1 MNRQAQ
7 AAGVNEIIQTV
18 LDEGLSL
25 DLWPRDVALL
35 VLIQQKMNS
44 GAGLSFAMEGGEL
57 RSLAAKVDGLEV
69 KDSSGTEKRLT
80 ESINRLIRADCL
92 ARADLSRLR
101 NVEDTEYQLTSLGES
116 IASWHIEHTRFSG
129 EPLAAI
135 LQVFN
140 GQIVDLHAKA
150 PNLDGDE
157 DWRRE
162 ILMPMQ
168 VVLKDMLVNV
178 QRHQRE
184 LDRQHET
191 LRAFIPT
198 LLTENSEASIDQ
210 CEQQLAQV
218 IRTIDDLQEVTL
230 SSSSKAFELLYQ
242 IEIAGEN
249 KKIEGIS
256 IVCQDISRR
265 MNSIVQ
271 WTAQRATDWVEHH
284 GVVHDFLRSVIRI
297 DRQRRLTEALKHAI
311 AIPPDWSLMISREP
325 RLIRMRD
332 DVRQQNR
339 TRSAPRLPRRDYA
352 QEKVPHVED
361 ELPGRLRALLD
372 QKLAEGEARWSEI
385 VTAVIAEG
393 ADPDNVF
400 AHMSWLMGEMVRSG
414 KIDAGERGWVPV
426 ASGMRMEEL
435 RITAP

>member
-1 MNRQAQ
+1 MNEQQ
-7 AAGVNEIIQTV
+7 QAGVNEIIQTV
-18 LDEGLSL
+18 LDDGLSL
-25 DLWPRDVALL
+25 DLRPRDLALL
-35 VLIQQKMNS
+35 VLIRERMNS
-44 GAGLSFAMEGGEL
+44 RMDLSFAIEGGEL
-57 RSLAAKVDGLEV
+57 RSLAAKVDTLEV

-80 ESINRLIRADCL
+80 ESINRLIRANCL

-101 NVEDTEYQLTSLGES
+101 NPEDAEYQLTSLGEN

-140 GQIVDLHAKA
+140 GQIVDLHSKA
-150 PNLDGDE
+150 LKLDADE

-162 ILMPMQ
+162 ILIPMQ

-184 LDRQHET
+184 LDRQHEA

-198 LLTENSEASIDQ
+198 LLTENSESSIGQ

-242 IEIAGEN
+242 VETAGEN
-249 KKIEGIS
+249 KKIEGVS
-256 IVCQDISRR
+256 PVCQDITRR
-265 MNSIVQ
+265 MHSIVQ

-284 GVVHDFLRSVIRI
+284 GVVHDFLRSVIRV

-311 AIPPDWSLMISREP
+311 ATPPEWSLGISREP
-325 RLIRMRD
+325 RLIRMRED
-332 DVRQQNR
+332 FPQQNR
-339 TRSAPRLPRRDYA
+339 TKSAPRLPRCDYA
-352 QEKVPHVED
+352 QEQEPVAED
-361 ELPGRLRALLD
+361 KLPTLLKSLLD
-372 QKLAEGEARWSEI
+372 SRLAKGEARWSEI
-385 VTAVIAEG
+385 VAAAISEG
-393 ADPDNVF
+393 ADPDEVF
-400 AHMSWLMGEMVRSG
+400 AHLSWLMGEMVRAG
-414 KIDAGERGWVPV
+414 KIDVDLRDWVPV
-426 ASGMRMEEL
+426 ADGMRMEEL
-435 RITAP
+435 RITTP

>member
-1 MNRQAQ
+1 MNGQAQ
-7 AAGVNEIIQTV
+7 TGVNEIIQTV
-18 LDEGLSL
+18 LDEELSL
-25 DLWPRDVALL
+25 DLRSRDVALL

-44 GAGLSFAMEGGEL
+44 SMEFSFAMEGGEL
-57 RSLAAKVDGLEV
+57 RSLAAKVDSLDV
-69 KDSSGTEKRLT
+69 KDASGTEKRLT
-80 ESINRLIRADCL
+80 ESINRLIRANCL

-101 NVEDTEYQLTSLGES
+101 SAEDTEYQLTSLGDS
-116 IASWHIEHTRFSG
+116 IASWHVEHTRFSG

-150 PNLDGDE
+150 LNLNGDE
-157 DWRRE
+157 NWRRE
-162 ILMPMQ
+162 IPMPMQ
-168 VVLKDMLVNV
+168 VVLKDMLVSV
-178 QRHQRE
+178 KRHQRE
-184 LDRQHET
+184 LDRQHEA

-210 CEQQLAQV
+210 CEQQLTQV

-249 KKIEGIS
+249 KKIEGVGP
-256 IVCQDISRR
+256 VCQDITRR
-265 MNSIVQ
+265 MHSIVQ

-284 GVVHDFLRSVIRI
+284 GVVHDFLRSVVRI

-311 AIPPDWSLMISREP
+311 AIPPDWSLLISREP
-325 RLIRMRD
+325 RLIRMRE
-332 DVRQQNR
+332 DVRQQSR
-339 TRSAPRLPRRDYA
+339 TKSAPRQPRRDYA
-352 QEKVPHVED
+352 QEQVPHVED
-361 ELPGRLRALLD
+361 ELPVRLRALLD

-385 VTAVIAEG
+385 VTEVIEEG

-400 AHMSWLMGEMVRSG
+400 AHLSWLMGEMVRSG
-414 KIDAGERGWVPV
+414 KIDAADRGWVPV
-426 ASGMRMEEL
+426 ASGIRMEEL
-435 RITAP
+435 RITAR

>member
-1 MNRQAQ
+1 MNGQGQ
-7 AAGVNEIIQTV
+7 TGVNEIIQTV
-18 LDEGLSL
+18 LDDGLSL

-44 GAGLSFAMEGGEL
+44 GTGFSFAMEGGEL

-80 ESINRLIRADCL
+80 ESINRLIRANCL

-101 NVEDTEYQLTSLGES
+101 NVEETEYQLTSLGES

-140 GQIVDLHAKA
+140 GQIVDLHTKA
-150 PNLDGDE
+150 LNLEGDE

-184 LDRQHET
+184 LDRQHEA

-210 CEQQLAQV
+210 CEQQLTQV

-249 KKIEGIS
+249 KKIEGVGP
-256 IVCQDISRR
+256 VCQDITRR
-265 MNSIVQ
+265 MHSIVQ

-311 AIPPDWSLMISREP
+311 AIPPDWSLRISREP
-325 RLIRMRD
+325 RLIRMRE
-332 DVRQQNR
+332 DVRQQSR

-385 VTAVIAEG
+385 VTAAITEG

-400 AHMSWLMGEMVRSG
+400 AHLSWLMGEMVRSG
-414 KIDAGERGWVPV
+414 KVDAGERNWVPV

>member
-1 MNRQAQ
+1 MNGQTQ
-7 AAGVNEIIQTV
+7 AGVNEIIQTV

-35 VLIQQKMNS
+35 VLIQQKMSS
-44 GAGLSFAMEGGEL
+44 GEGFSFAMEGGEL

-140 GQIVDLHAKA
+140 GQIVDLHTKA
-150 PNLDGDE
+150 LNLDGNE

-184 LDRQHET
+184 LDRQHEA

-198 LLTENSEASIDQ
+198 LLTESSEASIDQ
-210 CEQQLAQV
+210 CEQQLAHV

-230 SSSSKAFELLYQ
+230 TSSSKAFELIYQ

-256 IVCQDISRR
+256 PVCQDISRR

-325 RLIRMRD
+325 RLIRMRE
-332 DVRQQNR
+332 DVQQKGR
-339 TRSAPRLPRRDYA
+339 TKSAPRLPRRDYS

-361 ELPGRLRALLD
+361 ELPGRLKALLD
-372 QKLAEGEARWSEI
+372 QRLAEGEVRWSEV
-385 VTAVIAEG
+385 VTTVIAEG

-400 AHMSWLMGEMVRSG
+400 AHLSWLMGEMVRSG
-414 KIDAGERGWVPV
+414 KIDGGERVWVPV
-426 ASGMRMEEL
+426 ANGMRMEEL

>member
-1 MNRQAQ
+1 MNGQFQ
-7 AAGVNEIIQTV
+7 ISVNEIIQTV
-18 LDEGLSL
+18 LDDGLSL

-44 GAGLSFAMEGGEL
+44 GTGFSFAMEGGEL

-80 ESINRLIRADCL
+80 ESINRLIRANCL

-150 PNLDGDE
+150 LNLEGYE

-162 ILMPMQ
+162 ILTPMQ

-184 LDRQHET
+184 LDRQHEA

-210 CEQQLAQV
+210 CEQQLAMV

-249 KKIEGIS
+249 KKIEGVGP
-256 IVCQDISRR
+256 VCQDIARR
-265 MNSIVQ
+265 MHSIVQ
-271 WTAQRATDWVEHH
+271 WTAQRAADWVEHH

-311 AIPPDWSLMISREP
+311 AIPPDWSLSVSWEP
-325 RLIRMRD
+325 RLIRMRED
-332 DVRQQNR
+332 AQQQNR
-339 TRSAPRLPRRDYA
+339 TRPAPRLPRRDYA
-352 QEKVPHVED
+352 QEQVPHVED

-372 QKLAEGEARWSEI
+372 QKLSEGEARWSEI
-385 VTAVIAEG
+385 VITVIAEG
-393 ADPDNVF
+393 ADPDDVL
-400 AHMSWLMGEMVRSG
+400 AQLSWLMGEMVRSG
-414 KIDAGERGWVPV
+414 KIDAEERGWVQV
-426 ASGMRMEEL
+426 ASGRRMEEL